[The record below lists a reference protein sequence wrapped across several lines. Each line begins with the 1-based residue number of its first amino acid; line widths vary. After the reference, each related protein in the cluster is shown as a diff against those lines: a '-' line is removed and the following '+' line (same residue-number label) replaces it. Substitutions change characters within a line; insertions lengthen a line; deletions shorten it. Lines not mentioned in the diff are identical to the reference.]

1 MKLKLWFLN
10 SLCDFLSF
18 EPQHDIVSMNFK
30 FDPPE
35 GGHVWTFGG
44 GVSSQVLKLHAMD

>member
-1 MKLKLWFLN
+1 MKLKLYFLN

-30 FDPPE
+30 FYPPRGVMCE
-35 GGHVWTFGG
+35 LLGGIQPG
-44 GVSSQVLKLHAMD
+44 A